1 MPSSQP
7 ETRHEEL
14 AFRNVKTVSI
24 SDEKVQPEIV
34 AVQEPVSEP
43 DQPVDAPNDEEDDVH
58 RQTAERILAV
68 LEQYLLPKAPD
79 AHDGWAQGAPK
90 FITVIRKFVKDG
102 KAVQMCLPAFPWK
115 SANTAYRVLGKLP
128 DKGEEVALKRL
139 NAICED
145 IGNIYKPGAKMLI
158 VTAGLVYNDLLS
170 ITDRE
175 VWAYSEALRSLAKL
189 SGCTHLSFTHPK
201 DLVHIPGLPAKVE
214 EMVYVA
220 NASNFRRALLNKF
233 SNPKLDVAT
242 EIVEQEDT
250 RLIYCAYTQ
259 LLENDLRYMYNLDEH
274 KNGLRY
280 RDDVKFLARQLII
293 RGDTL
298 AAAIRDKFP
307 DHLRLS
313 VHQSTG
319 EHMVSINLLPTSTT
333 YTIPWQCSVAYL
345 ADGSLISGPRAIF
358 EDNPKFEL
366 GREKNGR
373 PSYFKEKAVK
383 VGTNGLE
390 RK

>member
-7 ETRHEEL
+7 EIRAEEL
-14 AFRNVKTVSI
+14 PFRKAKTMSI
-24 SDEKVQPEIV
+24 SVEEVQPKTET
-34 AVQEPVSEP
+34 VQESLSAPVQSI
-43 DQPVDAPNDEEDDVH
+43 DAPNGEENDAH
-58 RQTAERILAV
+58 RQTAEKILAV
-68 LEQYLLPKAPD
+68 LEPYLLPKSPD

-90 FITVIRKFVKDG
+90 FISVIRKFVKEG

-115 SANTAYRVLGKLP
+115 SANKVYRVLGKLP
-128 DKGEEVALKRL
+128 DKAEEVALKRL
-139 NAICED
+139 NAICEA
-145 IGNIYKPGAKMLI
+145 IGDIYKPGAKLLI
-158 VTAGLVYNDLLS
+158 VSAGLVYNDLLN
-170 ITDRE
+170 ITDRD
-175 VWAYSEALRSLAKL
+175 VWAYGEALRSLATIG
-189 SGCTHLSFTHPK
+189 GCTHLSFTRPK
-201 DLVHIPGLPAKVE
+201 DLVNIPGLPVKVE

-220 NASNFRRALLNKF
+220 NASNFRRALLNQY

-250 RLIYCAYTQ
+250 RLTYCAYTQ

-274 KNGLRY
+274 KSGLRY
-280 RDDVKFLARQLII
+280 RDDVRYLARQLLI

-298 AAAIRDKFP
+298 AAAIKDKFP

-319 EHMVSINLLPTSTT
+319 EHKVSISLLPTNTS

-345 ADGSLISGPRAIF
+345 ADGSLISGPRASF

-366 GREKNGR
+366 GRDRNGR
-373 PSYFKEKAVK
+373 PSYFKEKAAK
-383 VGTNGLE
+383 VGANSAA
-390 RK
+390 RQ